1 MKKTQKIKKKVN
13 DFLYDHLLL
22 REVLSGTKT
31 LFLSI
36 LAAIIFAVGFTCFVT
51 PPDDSGLTIVTGGV
65 SGLAQNIFLFLQI
78 CGLKNINIYDA
89 QSIFY
94 TVINIP
100 ITIFAY
106 IFIGKK
112 FAIYSVINVVTS
124 SIFISLIPKW
134 GISTTIATSA
144 FIQDETLVRVLF
156 AGMCTG
162 VSSAIAFAGDFSC
175 GGIDIF
181 TYYFA
186 LKKSTSVGKYAVLF
200 NGVIVTLH
208 GVLLF
213 ASVPSQWEQ
222 PIVATLFSAVYLFI
236 VSLIID
242 SINVRNKKVQL
253 QIISSSVYM
262 SDILIA
268 YFPHGATLIK
278 GKGAYS
284 GEERNIITMVVSSS
298 EVKMVVRV
306 AKKVD
311 THAFI
316 AVTPL
321 IQVFGNFFIKPVE

>member
-112 FAIYSVINVVTS
+112 FAIYSVINVVAS

-208 GVLLF
+208 AVLLF
-213 ASVPSQWEQ
+213 ASVPSQWEE

-253 QIISSSVYM
+253 QIISSSAYM

-284 GEERNIITMVVSSS
+284 GAERNIITMVVSSS

-311 THAFI
+311 VHAFI

-321 IQVFGNFFIKPVE
+321 IQVFGNFFIRPVE